1 VTASMKRAAASIAA
15 VASAEVIGVA
25 AEPTV

>member
-1 VTASMKRAAASIAA
+1 MKRAAASIAA